1 MMLLKRKYFLIILII
16 VYFHLLIFPD
26 VVILKNGQEIQGII
40 KEDAKDF
47 IDITT
52 AQKVNLRIQKDKIK
66 EIIKKEFS
74 FPEVTPESSP
84 TKPVSKNADDLIN
97 TAKTFLDKLNKKE
110 ALVYLEEAVKIA
122 PDNPEA
128 NYLLAQCYENE
139 EKNQLAYDHYLKAI
153 SLDKE
158 KYISLSSK
166 QLIKLSDSLIN
177 KYASEKKDELALQ
190 ILITRIEVYP
200 EETYRNFTPD
210 FDIGNDANKYYLAGL
225 IAVRDNQFSLA
236 KLAFKKVLEIE
247 PDNKKAQGELE
258 TLFSEDFTIA
268 TKHFNNRNFKASRDI
283 VEKMLSFYP
292 DYKSANDLLELI
304 RTEEKIQNEYD
315 ELISAYKKG
324 NYEDV
329 RAGISYLSD
338 SYPHSTIIP
347 YATALY
353 KLSMARIKINDLNY
367 DEAIKICNEV
377 SNLKVQD
384 DWLSEEVINI
394 ISIAQERKQAD
405 EMLADGKRYI
415 ENKEF
420 EKAIKFFEDVI
431 NKYPNSYTS
440 KIALELKN
448 KAISEQYWYDEE
460 LRKKKLADEEAE
472 RLRPKLGN
480 LSGVVKV
487 FKDNRTGTVPDPSA
501 IITIVSIADP
511 QQSVQKTTDKDGNY
525 QFENLSIGEYK
536 VTCQFS
542 LHNKT
547 KSHNIIMEDKA
558 TKTLDFYWSKAD
570 ILGL

>member
-1 MMLLKRKYFLIILII
+1 MYC
-16 VYFHLLIFPD
+16 HLLIFPD

-52 AQKVNLRIQKDKIK
+52 AEKVKLRIQKDKIK

-74 FPEVTPESSP
+74 FPETTPIPTP
-84 TKPVSKNADDLIN
+84 TKSISNNADELIK
-97 TAKTFLDKLNKKE
+97 TAKAFLDKLNKKE
-110 ALVYLEEAVKIA
+110 ALVYLEKAVKIA

-139 EKNQLAYDHYLKAI
+139 EKNQLAYDYYLKAI

-158 KYISLSSK
+158 KYLSFSSK

-177 KYASEKKDELALQ
+177 KYASEKKDEVALQ

-200 EETYRNFTPD
+200 EETSQNLTTD
-210 FDIGNDANKYYLAGL
+210 FDIGNDANKYSLAGL
-225 IAVRDNQFSLA
+225 IAVRNNQFSLA

-247 PDNKKAQGELE
+247 PNNKKAQGELE
-258 TLFSEDFTIA
+258 TLFSEDFTTA

-292 DYKSANDLLELI
+292 DYKSANDLLQLI
-304 RTEEKIQNEYD
+304 KTEEKIQSEYD
-315 ELISAYKKG
+315 GLISAYKKG

-353 KLSMARIKINDLNY
+353 KLCMARTKINDLNY
-367 DEAIKICNEV
+367 DEAIKICNEI

-384 DWLSEEVINI
+384 DWLSEEVKNV
-394 ISIAQERKQAD
+394 ISIAQEKKQAD
-405 EMLADGKRYI
+405 EMLADGKRLI

-420 EKAIKFFEDVI
+420 EKAIKFYEDII

-440 KIALELKN
+440 KVALELKN

-501 IITIVSIADP
+501 VITIGSIADP
-511 QQSVQKTTDKDGNY
+511 QQSVQTTTDKDGNY

-542 LHNKT
+542 LQNKT
-547 KSHNIIMEDKA
+547 KSLNIIIEDKA